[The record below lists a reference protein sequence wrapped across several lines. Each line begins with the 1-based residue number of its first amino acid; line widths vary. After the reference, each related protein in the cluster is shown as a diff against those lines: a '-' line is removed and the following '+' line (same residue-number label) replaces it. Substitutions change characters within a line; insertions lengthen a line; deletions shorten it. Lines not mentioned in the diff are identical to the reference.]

1 MSRSNDVADLDNLEN
16 GFTVTPCL
24 SSAEGY
30 LLLLYPN
37 IAPAIP
43 LMYLSLRSTEESLE
57 MSPTGD
63 GGFEFRAPAPISE
76 GDVTITEEH
85 KPLYYPADTDWQW
98 FVCTI
103 PISSECTD
111 DIQVTWDVPFFI
123 PAESSMGDVS
133 NLYETISHGILTM
146 INSSLSVWA
155 SGSPVTF
162 ESSFAPRS
170 VLAYLSSVASV
181 DSDVEHPFT
190 YAEEGKENATNAIL
204 AGYTS
209 VEDIIQKGFGIAN
222 NENAACGQ
230 SLIYVESDGGVP
242 QRAYTSR
249 ELTSNIVKEITVIGS
264 DRAPNVYATLSFAVE
279 GDLQTPAW
287 LTNGATITEAPELS
301 AFDVLV
307 VSGDVFPSTGIT
319 PWETTDNSV
328 MPVPTGITLYD
339 QRPPSV
345 FFGEFMLQGVNV
357 IYNPFSPE
365 GYTSLLMSFSGHTS
379 IVTRCFC
386 QDGVIGDYKC
396 PECLDQKFI
405 PCPLCSGTQP
415 SPAALR
421 YPTAPVAGSE
431 LCPMCGG
438 DRVITCPSCHG
449 EGGVVGTPCPT
460 CSGAGV
466 AYRQELPDTPV
477 QKIAV
482 AGSSY
487 DEYHHVRLITLTKP
501 LSPGKTFSIMRTR
514 DGGEELIPHTVTTKY
529 KGDVQTVAKINDTTI
544 SIHLSVLDYGAQPWE
559 LSVYTFS
566 QDAETT
572 ADTGFL
578 YTTNPAELIPIE
590 GAGIAEVGDFYAT
603 GGSKPITM
611 PPGLSTLD
619 IRQGYKMETELADFL
634 NEEGFTDLYN
644 ASKVYQSSVTHALEK
659 IAPLLPWEIE
669 TLITPSLDNA
679 IVAITEYGEP
689 LDVNEAIAAA
699 EGNPILL
706 TKLGVYQAVNP
717 SRYYRAQVVPTA
729 TRIEPHPEAHDRE
742 TKLGSLATTAT
753 MRPLSGDRINL
764 YAPLLSFNPFTDG
777 TQPTI
782 GSLLARGFTAALGVS
797 QDGSYVNTLLDSANK
812 GLRALTAALDEL
824 TSYTIPELVGSTL
837 RINGTPLDNIVVTST
852 DGPEEYL
859 TMLSLSDDA
868 KNVNPEADPP
878 DRISTLYQELTRIVD
893 CASRLATTYLEEDG
907 DNLLLVAKTGSTH
920 RWIAVSKDSLKV
932 GYQGHNLV
940 KLLRLFGSLCSLTAY
955 VAALHVKL
963 IRARFGT
970 ALPFVY
976 YPGISDGSLK
986 ELELPLDLALFSA
999 GTTPVYPKV
1008 NGTMIIN
1015 SNAPLIAGQRTL
1027 IGEEDGLYYEIR
1039 GKIPATDT
1047 ATLQCAPLLTGPGVW
1062 KRSQENDLPHYS
1074 FAYASGEVFS
1084 KEPMARIIADVN
1096 RAVND
1101 ATAITK
1107 QYITADA
1114 FFYDRSSKQFT
1125 SVPVIDQGLPAQKPV
1140 LLEEYRQA
1148 LQTTVPASP
1157 GVLKERKFSIK
1168 LSTDSIIPYRDAS
1181 RTLITASIEAD
1192 IDFRS
1197 GKPDAISATDLDSL
1211 AALAIN
1217 QAIVTN
1223 PTEAEEVIKA
1233 SGERIINFLLNE
1245 SVIEALRY
1253 TSANRVQIAFAGFAD
1268 PVLGSN
1274 QGESALALFATGNT
1288 TLIQSYESAIA
1299 GAIAAVGWK
1308 TEESGY
1314 QYNLALSQRRAAVIA
1329 AAIIKYVKDTIESKS
1344 KGRLVMGVG
1353 ASVEGALYPFRCY
1366 GFGGAFSP
1374 ATIYD
1379 RDKLRPFRQTAVS
1392 LIGPLDADK
1401 VSTAAMSIGFKDS
1414 KLGLIL
1420 PLRNTGAAA
1429 GCITGDV
1436 PITNINPG
1444 KGVSVAYGKGTAE
1457 QYRSWYMN
1465 HFDSLNA
1472 LVGNNLSAGNVSS
1485 HILSLASG
1493 GKQNI
1498 IQPLIQFVSR
1508 NIESFLIR
1516 DSGTELFSTVYIKV
1530 VR

>member
-16 GFTVTPCL
+16 GFTITPCL

-63 GGFEFRAPAPISE
+63 GGFEFRAPASISE

-85 KPLYYPADTDWQW
+85 KPLYYPADTDWRW

-103 PISSECTD
+103 PISSECVD

-146 INSSLSVWA
+146 INSSCSVWA

-181 DSDVEHPFT
+181 DSDVEYPFT
-190 YAEEGKENATNAIL
+190 YVEEGKENATNAIL

-209 VEDIIQKGFGIAN
+209 VEDIIQKGFGITN

-230 SLIYVESDGGVP
+230 SFIYVESDGGVP

-249 ELTSNIVKEITVIGS
+249 ELISNIIKETTVVGS
-264 DRAPNVYATLSFAVE
+264 DRPPNVFATLSFSVE
-279 GDLQTPAW
+279 GDLEVPAW
-287 LTNGATITEAPELS
+287 LTNGATISEAPELS
-301 AFDVLV
+301 AFGALI
-307 VSGDVFPSTGIT
+307 VSGDVFPGTGIM

-339 QRPPSV
+339 QRPPSI
-345 FFGEFMLQGVNV
+345 FFGEFMLSGGNEVH
-357 IYNPFSPE
+357 NPFSPE

-386 QDGVIGDYKC
+386 QDGVVGNYRC
-396 PECLDQKFI
+396 PECLDQKVI

-415 SPAALR
+415 APSTPGYPAA
-421 YPTAPVAGSE
+421 PIAGSE
-431 LCPMCGG
+431 PCPMCEGAK
-438 DRVITCPSCHG
+438 VITCPSCHG
-449 EGGVVGTPCPT
+449 EGGVVETLCPT
-460 CSGAGV
+460 CSGAGI
-466 AYRQELPDTPV
+466 AYRQELPSAPV

-487 DEYHHVRLITLTKP
+487 DEHHHARLITLAKP
-501 LSPGKTFSIMRTR
+501 ITPGKTFSIMRVR
-514 DGGEELIPHTVTTKY
+514 DSGEELIPHTVTTKY
-529 KGDVQTVAKINDTTI
+529 KGDAQTVTKINDVTI
-544 SIHLSVLDYGAQPWE
+544 SIHLSVLEYDTQPWE
-559 LSVYTFS
+559 LIVYIFP

-578 YTTNPAELIPIE
+578 YTTNPAELVPIE
-590 GAGIAEVGDFYAT
+590 GAGVAEVGDFYAT
-603 GGSKPITM
+603 SGSKSITM

-619 IRQGYKMETELADFL
+619 IRQGYKMDTELADFL

-644 ASKVYQSSVTHALEK
+644 ASKIYQNSLTHVFE
-659 IAPLLPWEIE
+659 EIKSLIPRE
-669 TLITPSLDNA
+669 VGTLVAPSLDDV
-679 IVAITEYGEP
+679 IVAITRDGG
-689 LDVNEAIAAA
+689 LLSVDGAIAIA
-699 EGNPILL
+699 EGEPILL
-706 TKLGVYQAVNP
+706 TKQGQYQVVVP
-717 SRYYRAQVVPTA
+717 SRCYRAQVVPTA
-729 TRIEPHPEAHDRE
+729 TRIEPHPSAHDIE

-812 GLRALTAALDEL
+812 GLRSLITALDEL
-824 TSYTIPELVGSTL
+824 TSYTIPDLVGSTL
-837 RINGTPLDNIVVTST
+837 RINSTSLDNIVVTST

-868 KNVNPEADPP
+868 KNINPEADPP
-878 DRISTLYQELTRIVD
+878 DQISILYQELTRIVD

-907 DNLLLVAKTGSTH
+907 DDLLLVAKTGSTH
-920 RWIAVSKDSLKV
+920 RWIAVSKDSLRV

-940 KLLRLFGSLCSLTAY
+940 KMLRLFGSLCSLIAY

-986 ELELPLDLALFSA
+986 ELELPLDLALFSV

-1008 NGTMIIN
+1008 DGTMTVN
-1015 SNAPLIAGQRTL
+1015 SNASLIAGQRTL
-1027 IGEEDGLYYEIR
+1027 IGKDDGLYYEIR

-1062 KRSQENDLPHYS
+1062 KGSHYS

-1084 KEPMARIIADVN
+1084 KKPIARIIADVN
-1096 RAVND
+1096 EAVNKT
-1101 ATAITK
+1101 TAITE
-1107 QYITADA
+1107 QYITADT
-1114 FFYDRSSKQFT
+1114 FFYNRSSKEFT
-1125 SVPVIDQGLPAQKPV
+1125 SVPVIDNGSSVQGPV
-1140 LLEEYRQA
+1140 SLENYRQA
-1148 LQTTVPASP
+1148 LQTTVPTSP
-1157 GVLKERKFSIK
+1157 GVIKERKFSIK
-1168 LSTDSIIPYRDAS
+1168 LFTDSIIPYRDAS

-1192 IDFRS
+1192 IDFQS
-1197 GKPDAISATDLDSL
+1197 GKPGAISATDLDSL
-1211 AALAIN
+1211 ASLAVN

-1223 PTEAEEVIKA
+1223 PTEAAEVIKA

-1288 TLIQSYESAIA
+1288 TLIQSYETAIA

-1308 TEESGY
+1308 TVESGY

-1329 AAIIKYVKDTIESKS
+1329 AAIIKYVKDAIESKS

-1353 ASVEGALYPFRCY
+1353 EGVDGALYPFRCY

-1420 PLRNTGAAA
+1420 PLRNTGAAV

-1436 PITNINPG
+1436 PITNVNPG
-1444 KGVSVAYGKGTAE
+1444 KGVSVAYGKRTAE

-1472 LVGNNLSAGNVSS
+1472 LVGNNLSAENVSS

-1498 IQPLIQFVSR
+1498 IQPLIQFVSK